1 MKMLLK
7 LTFAYWISK
16 IMTNVLMGKGCINK
30 EKKDKKKRAYSYIC
44 DKSTSCFSAR

>member
-7 LTFAYWISK
+7 LTFAYCISK

-30 EKKDKKKRAYSYIC
+30 EKKDKKKKGILLYL
-44 DKSTSCFSAR
+44 